1 MMNLILE
8 ALLSAV
14 AVMLFYILLRA
25 IYCISNKAEFHI
37 RQEILPCL
45 FSLYIGMLVFLLLTK
60 NMHFYFE
67 NTEGAMFLRI
77 FIGSSISRN
86 LNLEPFKTILQQL
99 GDLRQGN
106 MQFSPLLNL
115 LVNLI
120 LFAPMPIFIK
130 LSNRK
135 IGSIAAV
142 FITFLSIV
150 LVEAI
155 QYFTGRAADIDDV
168 ILNTVGAIIAVLIFD
183 FIVKKRLS
191 KKRTS

>member
-14 AVMLFYILLRA
+14 AVMLFYILLRV
-25 IYCISNKAEFHI
+25 IYCISNKSKFHI

-67 NTEGAMFLRI
+67 NIEGAMFLRI

-86 LNLEPFKTILQQL
+86 LNFEPFKTILQQL

-120 LFAPMPIFIK
+120 IFAPMPIFIK

-150 LVEAI
+150 LVETI

-183 FIVKKRLS
+183 FIVKKRLF

>member
-1 MMNLILE
+1 
-8 ALLSAV
+8 
-14 AVMLFYILLRA
+14 
-25 IYCISNKAEFHI
+25 
-37 RQEILPCL
+37 
-45 FSLYIGMLVFLLLTK
+45 
-60 NMHFYFE
+60 
-67 NTEGAMFLRI
+67 
-77 FIGSSISRN
+77 
-86 LNLEPFKTILQQL
+86 
-99 GDLRQGN
+99 

-120 LFAPMPIFIK
+120 IFAPMPIFIK

-150 LVEAI
+150 LVETI

-183 FIVKKRLS
+183 FIVKKRLF